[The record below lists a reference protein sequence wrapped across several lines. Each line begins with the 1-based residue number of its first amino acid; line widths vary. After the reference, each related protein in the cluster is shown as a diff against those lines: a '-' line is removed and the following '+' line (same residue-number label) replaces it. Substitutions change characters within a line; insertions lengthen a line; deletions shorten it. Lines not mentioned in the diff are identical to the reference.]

1 MFHEESSTPRK
12 VIFSIFLYNLAKAS
26 RNLVKDSEKKETLLG
41 NLQESLLQVFSHGAT
56 FSSEYSQIR
65 YYCLLG
71 LTELIL
77 VGDIATYEVGLN
89 RFRYRLI
96 IILCSFR

>member
-26 RNLVKDSEKKETLLG
+26 RSLVQDSEKKEKLLG
-41 NLQESLLQVFSHGAT
+41 NLQDSLLQVFTLGTT

-71 LTELIL
+71 LAELIL
-77 VGDIATYEVGLN
+77 VGEMATQEVGFN
-89 RFRYRLI
+89 RI
-96 IILCSFR
+96 